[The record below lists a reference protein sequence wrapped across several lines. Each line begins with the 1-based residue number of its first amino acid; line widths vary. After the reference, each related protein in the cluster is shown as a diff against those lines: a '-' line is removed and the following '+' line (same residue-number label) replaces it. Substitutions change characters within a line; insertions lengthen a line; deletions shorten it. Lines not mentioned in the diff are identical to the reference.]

1 MATSERKKA
10 VTLAV
15 RPSLLKRLDALAKA
29 KGESR
34 SEAVE
39 RLLLD
44 ALDDEELAVRAITNP
59 VIAQAILGA
68 ISQPEVM
75 RAMLHAMREDLDAD
89 QLQLF
94 SQAMTAATD
103 ALTPARPQAA
113 TEPASTKGK
122 GKQKRKGSSSPR

>member
-1 MATSERKKA
+1 MATSERKQA
-10 VTLAV
+10 VTIAV
-15 RPSLLKRLDALAKA
+15 RPSILKRLDAIAKA

-39 RLLLD
+39 RFLVD
-44 ALDDEELAVRAITNP
+44 ALDDEELTVRAMTNP

-68 ISQPEVM
+68 MAQPNVM
-75 RAMLHAMREDLDAD
+75 RAMMHAMREDLDDD
-89 QLQLF
+89 QLELF

-122 GKQKRKGSSSPR
+122 GKRKRKGSSSPR